1 MLVGEKVGM
10 GQVFSAS
17 GELVPVT
24 VIKALPNKVVYLRT
38 KEKNNYEAVAVG
50 YGEIKERRVSKPLSG
65 QYKDADGQV
74 KRRIYELKGLDITKY
89 PPGSEVKIE
98 EVLKVG
104 DMIDV
109 QGTTRGHGFTGA
121 IKL

>member
-1 MLVGEKVGM
+1 MN
-10 GQVFSAS
+10 QVFSTS

-24 VIKALPNKVVYLRT
+24 VIKTLPNQVVYLRT

-50 YGEIKERRVSKPLSG
+50 YGEIKESRVGKPLAG
-65 QYKDADGQV
+65 QYKKSNGQA
-74 KRRIYELKGLDITKY
+74 KRNIYELKGLDVTKY
-89 PPGSEVKIE
+89 QPGDFVKIE
-98 EVLKVG
+98 DILKVG